1 MKLGLLKFE
10 DINHEVI
17 IYIRDNLSII
27 LDGIFNRIDIIE
39 EIQEVPK
46 TAYNSNRN
54 QYNASQFLQIVR
66 SKAFDLNYEKIL
78 GITNVDLYTE
88 RLNFIFG
95 QAEFGYGARA
105 CVISLKRLY
114 PEFYKGYEGRLT
126 SKVSQIFLIR
136 SKKTSLHEIG
146 HTLGLRHCNN
156 NCIMRFSNII
166 EDTDHKPARFCDKCA
181 NKIKL

>member
-27 LDGIFNRIDIIE
+27 LDRIFNRIDIIE
-39 EIQEVPK
+39 ESQEVPK
-46 TAYNSNRN
+46 TAYNSNRK

-66 SKAFDLNYEKIL
+66 SKAFDLNYDRML

-95 QAEFGYGARA
+95 QAEFGRGARA
-105 CVISLKRLY
+105 CFISLKRLHSD
-114 PEFYKGYEGRLT
+114 FYIVYNKVVNP
-126 SKVSQIFLIR
+126 SVSQIFLDR
-136 SKKTSLHEIG
+136 ALKESLHEIG

-156 NCIMRFSNII
+156 NCIMQFSNCLD
-166 EDTDHKPARFCDKCA
+166 DTDHKPARFCDKCA